1 MVINTISLPLE
12 GRANKDGLKYNR
24 AYFKG
29 TISRSEVPNS
39 PFFGVKNRQ
48 QVTLTQK

>member
-1 MVINTISLPLE
+1 MTILY
-12 GRANKDGLKYNR
+12 NDYQHKDGLKCNR

-39 PFFGVKNRQ
+39 PFFGGEKSP
-48 QVTLTQK
+48 TSDTDSKIKT